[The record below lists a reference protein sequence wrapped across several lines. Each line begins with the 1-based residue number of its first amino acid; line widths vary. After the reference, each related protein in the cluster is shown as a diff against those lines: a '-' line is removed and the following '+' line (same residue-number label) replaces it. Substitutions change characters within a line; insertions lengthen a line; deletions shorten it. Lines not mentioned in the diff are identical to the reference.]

1 MSKNNIL
8 YVYQSTRGDENTASN
23 ENLYKTNT
31 VLKQQGNRNTYH
43 HKIKIGISI
52 KKTRLSKTR
61 QVMYLFQTRLPLVA
75 GSLKIVPLK

>member
-1 MSKNNIL
+1 MKWIFLCTIGMSKNNIL
-8 YVYQSTRGDENTASN
+8 YVYQSTKGDENTASN

-52 KKTRLSKTR
+52 KK
-61 QVMYLFQTRLPLVA
+61 QDF
-75 GSLKIVPLK
+75 LKQDK